1 MKFWKARMSM
11 EVICSICNFGLYN
24 LCRLW
29 AHLVYK
35 TYLDNCIVPA
45 CFSPLVL
52 TLILVS
58 YTVFIACQWF
68 SSVFVSSV
76 IHLAW
81 VCIDCFCT
89 YCILICNLCLLVDF
103 KFCFALYIKFN
114 WSVVY
119 LGRNVL
125 IYSFLV
131 FYYESLTLNTINCAN
146 FCLCSWHETY
156 KNVLKLFSCI

>member
-1 MKFWKARMSM
+1 MCLNRSYTVCMQHKYNTVIILIACQLYFYFSWICLLQHISINKIVYIDCLNHIQMKFWKARMSM

-58 YTVFIACQWF
+58 CTI
-68 SSVFVSSV
+68 
-76 IHLAW
+76 
-81 VCIDCFCT
+81 CIDYLHLWYTHLQFM
-89 YCILICNLCLLVDF
+89 LICGF
-103 KFCFALYIKFN
+103 QIFFCI
-114 WSVVY
+114 
-119 LGRNVL
+119 
-125 IYSFLV
+125 IYQVQFV
-131 FYYESLTLNTINCAN
+131 NKY
-146 FCLCSWHETY
+146 
-156 KNVLKLFSCI
+156 V